1 MNAIDLVGIRQ
12 PRVPEDMTQ
21 YAQSAR
27 MAQSC
32 PLVTPSGALN
42 REAVRTVAIAARDVA
57 MFDWPMARRLIRRL
71 AEAVTRDNALEML
84 QIALMAEE
92 PTSPLM
98 PHYALG
104 FLLADEAR
112 AQGFYLCTVD
122 HLSCVVVMAGERSI
136 VYRHLGPWL
145 PLGTLVLLPRR
156 LPRMKPANETPEG
169 VCFEL
174 SMETRIIWRRH

>member
-1 MNAIDLVGIRQ
+1 MNAITLSGTRQ
-12 PRVPEDMTQ
+12 PRVPEDLAQ
-21 YAQSAR
+21 YAR
-27 MAQSC
+27 NAQNC
-32 PLVTPSGALN
+32 LLVTSSGTLD

-57 MFDWPMARRLIRRL
+57 MFDWPMARALMRRL

-122 HLSCVVVMAGERSI
+122 HLSCVVVMSGERRI
-136 VYRHLGPWL
+136 VYRHMGPWL